1 MNPQV
6 LQEAVGLAG
15 KMEYVLIG
23 TANRKKEPHIAVATG
38 INIVDDVHV
47 SVSAW
52 FCPTTVINLFENP
65 FLSLVVWDS
74 QSDRG
79 YQLIGESE
87 GIENMAVLGCWTPE
101 VDKQTPVPQVE
112 RRVLV
117 RVDRIIDFK
126 HAPHNDIEE

>member
-6 LQEAVGLAG
+6 LREAVNLAVRI
-15 KMEYVLIG
+15 EYVLIG
-23 TANRKKEPHIAVATG
+23 TASKKKEPHIAVATG

-47 SVSAW
+47 TVSAW

-65 FLSLVVWDS
+65 SVSLVIWD
-74 QSDRG
+74 QESDTG
-79 YQLIGESE
+79 YQLIGASE
-87 GIENMAVLGCWTPE
+87 GVENMAVLGCWTPE
-101 VDKQTPVPQVE
+101 IDKQMPVPQVE

-117 RVDRIIDFK
+117 RIDRIIDFK

>member
-6 LQEAVGLAG
+6 LQQAVSFVA
-15 KMEYVLIG
+15 KIEYVLIS
-23 TANRKKEPHIAVATG
+23 TASKTKEPHIAVATRMDLVD
-38 INIVDDVHV
+38 NIHV
-47 SVSAW
+47 TVSAW

-65 FLSLVVWDS
+65 SLSLVIWD
-74 QSDRG
+74 QENDTG
-79 YQLIGESE
+79 YQLIGASE

-101 VDKQTPVPQVE
+101 VDKQMPVPQVE